1 MLTYC
6 KTICVMDL
14 GFFLYIQNHHQ
25 MTAQKIHVW
34 SERKFQSLILQELQ
48 KKKKIFR
55 FNRWDVLDEQVSW
68 PEIQVLVKTE
78 EFDQTLIKKIYNM
91 VAFVVWS

>member
-1 MLTYC
+1 MS
-6 KTICVMDL
+6 D
-14 GFFLYIQNHHQ
+14 
-25 MTAQKIHVW
+25 QKESFRV
-34 SERKFQSLILQELQ
+34 LILQELQ
-48 KKKKIFR
+48 KKNIIFT

-78 EFDQTLIKKIYNM
+78 EFDQTVIKKIYNM

>member
-1 MLTYC
+1 MS
-6 KTICVMDL
+6 D
-14 GFFLYIQNHHQ
+14 
-25 MTAQKIHVW
+25 QKESFRV
-34 SERKFQSLILQELQ
+34 LILQELQ
-48 KKKKIFR
+48 KKKIIFT

-78 EFDQTLIKKIYNM
+78 EFDQTVIKKIYNM

>member
-1 MLTYC
+1 
-6 KTICVMDL
+6 MDL
-14 GFFLYIQNHHQ
+14 GFFFFYTYKTTTKWLHKKF
-25 MTAQKIHVW
+25 MSDQKESFRV
-34 SERKFQSLILQELQ
+34 LILQELQ
-48 KKKKIFR
+48 KKKIIFT

-78 EFDQTLIKKIYNM
+78 EFDQTVIKKIYNM